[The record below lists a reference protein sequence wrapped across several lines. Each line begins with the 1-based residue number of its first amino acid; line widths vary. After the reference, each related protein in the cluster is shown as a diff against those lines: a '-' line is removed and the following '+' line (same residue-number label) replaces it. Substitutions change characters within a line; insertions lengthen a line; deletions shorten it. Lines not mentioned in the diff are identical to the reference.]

1 MSVSTAVTP
10 YRLISNSNKYQF
22 YNNSSDDEDDEC
34 IVNKTS
40 GDFASSYPCDAAANK
55 QMMEAPQPTASQS
68 TSRLKNAFQRLRG
81 NSVSIAPA
89 EIIKPTPS
97 KSSSLAEKIKIKFQ
111 YNKKMKKTEHRTM
124 MRSTSFSNAWSKW
137 GATKPPMVRSTSVYP
152 QQQQQEEQSIMVRK
166 KSHRHHKRK
175 VSFAKL
181 VSVRETFSRIDYDRV
196 SDPYAICNR
205 LTPVIA
211 QQIKE
216 ELNAYKLHEMQVHEY
231 SRIHT
236 HFFI

>member
-1 MSVSTAVTP
+1 
-10 YRLISNSNKYQF
+10 
-22 YNNSSDDEDDEC
+22 
-34 IVNKTS
+34 
-40 GDFASSYPCDAAANK
+40 
-55 QMMEAPQPTASQS
+55 MEPPQPTASQS

-111 YNKKMKKTEHRTM
+111 YNNKKKEHKM

-137 GATKPPMVRSTSVYP
+137 GTGNKPITRSTSTYLYYP
-152 QQQQQEEQSIMVRK
+152 PQEQIRK
-166 KSHRHHKRK
+166 SHHKRK